1 MGSDR
6 LHAISCGYTNTFF
19 WTVSE
24 FCPFLLTASMDTGMT
39 QTPKYLVMGMRNNK
53 SLECEQHMGHNA
65 MYWYKQSAQKP
76 PELMFVYNYVKLI
89 ENNTVPSRFWPE
101 CPDSSRLKLH
111 LDALEP
117 EDSATYL
124 CASSKDTA
132 LQWPLLPVHKPPGSH
147 QEAAGATQ
155 AQINTSCRT
164 PERNHRPEHCLAI

>member
-1 MGSDR
+1 
-6 LHAISCGYTNTFF
+6 
-19 WTVSE
+19 
-24 FCPFLLTASMDTGMT
+24 MDTGMT

-53 SLECEQHMGHNA
+53 SLECEQHLGHNA